1 MLARFADLA
10 ALLATLAN
18 LDTAFA
24 APAASNGC
32 FSLTYRTCSSS
43 RANAATSCVTGYY
56 LTSAGRCLPASRV
69 PTEGAYASS
78 DGRLVS
84 CGNGVKTCSEAAGIT
99 ACQSGYYLLAD
110 KSKCSKTCPDAFFG
124 NASTGKCAACFSAAY
139 KTCSSARVTAA
150 LTCATGY
157 YLTSGRCMPASAI
170 PAGAYGGSDGKLHSC
185 PSGAAACTDSGVG
198 SCKSGYTLS
207 SSGTCVASPSCP
219 AHAVCSPTGTVTSCK
234 DGWLLYNGAC
244 VQSCPS
250 QTFLYAAKNACYD
263 QCPAQS
269 WHYDFTYCGD
279 HCPPQWYDNR
289 YTCTSCGKNAV
300 TCDYSRAITC
310 TSDDFNIYP
319 DATQGYHNC
328 AFTSCPDGTY
338 APSYDVTSQAGCVPC
353 AEGVKLCYPITGA
366 ILSCKAGL
374 SYDSTAGTC
383 VEQCPPLTYS
393 WDNRVNPQ
401 YGTRCRACNN
411 GDLPGWKTCGAPDGW
426 ATSCLDGFKLLQKD
440 WGAVVCE
447 RDCPEGQY
455 GDSDGNCQP
464 CIYAGSA
471 TCDATG
477 VSYTCKEGWLLQ
489 GVHCVESCSPWYWYP
504 ASDGKTCQRC
514 EQGAFTCTESG
525 TEFCDSGYWLSGG
538 HCVACGEGV
547 QGCDQEGV
555 AFRCQDGW
563 ELQGNVC
570 VAST

>member
-1 MLARFADLA
+1 
-10 ALLATLAN
+10 
-18 LDTAFA
+18 
-24 APAASNGC
+24 
-32 FSLTYRTCSSS
+32 
-43 RANAATSCVTGYY
+43 
-56 LTSAGRCLPASRV
+56 
-69 PTEGAYASS
+69 
-78 DGRLVS
+78 
-84 CGNGVKTCSEAAGIT
+84 
-99 ACQSGYYLLAD
+99 
-110 KSKCSKTCPDAFFG
+110 
-124 NASTGKCAACFSAAY
+124 
-139 KTCSSARVTAA
+139 
-150 LTCATGY
+150 
-157 YLTSGRCMPASAI
+157 MPASAI
-170 PAGAYGGSDGKLHSC
+170 PAGAYGGS
-185 PSGAAACTDSGVG
+185 GALFL
-198 SCKSGYTLS
+198 KSGYTLS

-374 SYDSTAGTC
+374 SYDSTAGTWWAA
-383 VEQCPPLTYS
+383 PFSL
-393 WDNRVNPQ
+393 RH
-401 YGTRCRACNN
+401 A
-411 GDLPGWKTCGAPDGW
+411 LPGVQQRRLARLEDLRRSGWLGYQLPD
-426 ATSCLDGFKLLQKD
+426 ATASSPILSLDGFKLLQKD

-504 ASDGKTCQRC
+504 ASD
-514 EQGAFTCTESG
+514 
-525 TEFCDSGYWLSGG
+525 EFCDSGYWLSGG